1 MLPNP
6 TREGDRRFTP
16 IGHRENL
23 GNDLGIRAGE
33 VIAIQIEERDHG
45 QESDALVAVTV
56 RVIPDQA
63 KGMGCRERRQSRPGG
78 ILPFL
83 SRAGQCGFER
93 ALVTSP
99 GQAAVFAQLVVVN
112 GVNDETTERVTA
124 RRELTDEEARRL
136 RRLAEAA
143 DLFGPDHIGEDF
155 TPMDGIL
162 ETLRFRPVAGGR
174 AAVLVTSG
182 NRSFEDHD
190 ARRGL
195 LGLLKTI
202 EADLSRARLSA
213 RQRVPSQQH
222 PHPGQR

>member
-1 MLPNP
+1 M
-6 TREGDRRFTP
+6 
-16 IGHRENL
+16 
-23 GNDLGIRAGE
+23 
-33 VIAIQIEERDHG
+33 
-45 QESDALVAVTV
+45 
-56 RVIPDQA
+56 
-63 KGMGCRERRQSRPGG
+63 
-78 ILPFL
+78 
-83 SRAGQCGFER
+83 
-93 ALVTSP
+93 
-99 GQAAVFAQLVVVN
+99 
-112 GVNDETTERVTA
+112 TA

-202 EADLSRARLSA
+202 ESRSFKGSPECPTESALSA
-213 RQRVPSQQH
+213 TPPPWAAMRQLED
-222 PHPGQR
+222 